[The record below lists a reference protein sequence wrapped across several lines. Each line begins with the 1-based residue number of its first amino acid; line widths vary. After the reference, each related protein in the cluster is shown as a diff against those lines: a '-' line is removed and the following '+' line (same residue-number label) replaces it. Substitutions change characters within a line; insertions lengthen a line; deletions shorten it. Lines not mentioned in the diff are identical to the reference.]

1 MLNVV
6 NICLTS
12 DIMEQRAREVGQD
25 LKVILSMLVCQQGV
39 PRVQGGRKKKKSR
52 QQRKKEPRKKWNW
65 RGRAERAGV
74 KTLRNPHLQ
83 PPTK

>member
-39 PRVQGGRKKKKSR
+39 PRVQGGGTS
-52 QQRKKEPRKKWNW
+52 
-65 RGRAERAGV
+65 ASHGV
-74 KTLRNPHLQ
+74 HSVGLS
-83 PPTK
+83 